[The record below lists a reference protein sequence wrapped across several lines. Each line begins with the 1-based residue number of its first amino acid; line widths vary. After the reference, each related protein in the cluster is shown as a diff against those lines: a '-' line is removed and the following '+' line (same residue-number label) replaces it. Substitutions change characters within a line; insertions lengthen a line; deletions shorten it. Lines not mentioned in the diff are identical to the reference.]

1 MKPLLNTL
9 TQITSLLLFKM
20 TYSQKANPNATN
32 SELDAKVV
40 IDHTKLSKDEE
51 EKIIQDLM
59 KEASPIVI
67 NLPEGTNLTHRKWED
82 R

>member
-1 MKPLLNTL
+1 
-9 TQITSLLLFKM
+9 M
-20 TYSQKANPNATN
+20 TNSYFQKANLNATN

-59 KEASPIVI
+59 KEAPPIEI
-67 NLPEGTNLTHRKWED
+67 NLPEGTNLTRRKWED